1 MSPELILVVAA
12 ITYASRAIGLA
23 ALPDLPPRVVAILD
37 RMPSALFAGLAM
49 QALVV
54 PGPAFAAIPVVAA
67 AAGALLVTPLRS
79 LPACLL
85 AGIAAY
91 VLAAMLT

>member
-1 MSPELILVVAA
+1 MSPELILVVAV
-12 ITYASRAIGLA
+12 ITYASRAVGLA
-23 ALPDLPPRVVAILD
+23 ALPDMPSRVVAILD
-37 RMPSALFAGLAM
+37 RMPSALFAGLAV
-49 QALVV
+49 QTLVI
-54 PGPAFAAIPVVAA
+54 PGPEIAAFPVLAA

-91 VLAAMLT
+91 GLAAILT